1 MCGVLHHGKRASMS
15 DCRMG
20 NLLGRYSF
28 QGGIAQWGIW
38 VDSLEAC
45 GSTGM
50 VIFLMQKNPCQ
61 RAVKLANSFQSKPK
75 RRSGCG
81 TKNKAKK
88 SPVRSGRNKS
98 LTRDET

>member
-45 GSTGM
+45 GSAGM
-50 VIFLMQKNPCQ
+50 VIFYAKNPLPAGGQ
-61 RAVKLANSFQSKPK
+61 TGKLFPVETQTTVWMRDQKQS
-75 RRSGCG
+75 
-81 TKNKAKK
+81 
-88 SPVRSGRNKS
+88 
-98 LTRDET
+98 